1 MALWGRVGV
10 VTPETFLEHVCQV
23 VGRPSPTL
31 EVPSTTEETGYS
43 LWVLPRLLAVVQE
56 AGVSLS
62 RDVVA
67 LVNMLAVEAA
77 SIQTGNVKMAVGVS
91 HGGGG
96 L

>member
-1 MALWGRVGV
+1 
-10 VTPETFLEHVCQV
+10 
-23 VGRPSPTL
+23 
-31 EVPSTTEETGYS
+31 
-43 LWVLPRLLAVVQE
+43 LAVVQE

-67 LVNMLAVEAA
+67 LVDMLAVEAA